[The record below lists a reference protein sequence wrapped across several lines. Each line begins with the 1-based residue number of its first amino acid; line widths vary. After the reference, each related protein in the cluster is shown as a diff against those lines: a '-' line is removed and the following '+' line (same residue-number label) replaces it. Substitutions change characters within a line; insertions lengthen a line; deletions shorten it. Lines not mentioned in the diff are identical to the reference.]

1 MDYRKF
7 TPIYKTISLLL
18 VFSVL
23 VFFTACSSGVDGEEP
38 DPTPSADNEPVK
50 AKDAVTVRFMVHGYK
65 DVFDSLGKEFTSQ
78 NPDINVEILLV
89 DSAMYDQ
96 VKAQKLMAGDV
107 ELVLNF
113 QTNPMQVDWAKGV
126 IKPQFQQE
134 IEIGYYADLTDMP
147 NLKNWKQSVLEES
160 AMLGGRVYA
169 VPFALSALNTVFYN
183 KKIFRENNLEVPET
197 WSEFVNICKVLQER
211 KIKPIL
217 VGAKDSWPLLM
228 ISNAFVAASE
238 PDLPT
243 YAKQLWTGERK
254 YNDEKS
260 LKIWE
265 KGLDFVSYLGNG
277 YDRVDYVSVPDRFA
291 EGEAAMLVDGSWQA
305 FTIKNNSPSMEFG
318 CFTLPGDTKEDDP
331 VQISG
336 KYDIMISVN
345 NTSPNRE
352 AALKWLEF
360 LCDKQNYKKFVEM
373 AQVIPVVDI
382 DVDNEFIK
390 SLAPYLKNP
399 TSAWEHVMPVHVDVR
414 LSRFSSFVQFSVI
427 RGSYSTP
434 TQLADAAQR
443 EWELI
448 LESINNEN

>member
-1 MDYRKF
+1 MVYRKF
-7 TPIYKTISLLL
+7 TPIYKIIILL
-18 VFSVL
+18 VIFSVL
-23 VFFTACSSGVDGEEP
+23 VFSTACSSVEGERP
-38 DPTPSADNEPVK
+38 DPTTSPDKEP
-50 AKDAVTVRFMVHGYK
+50 AKVNDAVTVRFMVHGYK
-65 DVFDSLGKEFTSQ
+65 DVFDSLGNEFTSQ
-78 NPDINVEILLV
+78 NPDIKVEVLLV

-96 VKAQKLMAGDV
+96 VKAQKLLAGDV
-107 ELVLNF
+107 DLVLNF
-113 QTNPMQVDWAKGV
+113 QTNPIQVDWAKGV

-134 IEIGYYADLTDMP
+134 IEIGYYSDLTDMP

-160 AMLGGRVYA
+160 TMLGGRVYA

-183 KKIFRENNLEVPET
+183 KKIFRENELEVPET

-211 KIKPIL
+211 KIKPLI

-228 ISNAFVAASE
+228 ISNGFVAATE
-238 PDLPT
+238 TDLPT

-265 KGLDFVSYLGNG
+265 KGLDFVTYLGNG
-277 YDRVDYVSVPDRFA
+277 FDQIDYVSVPDRFA
-291 EGEAAMLVDGSWQA
+291 SGEAAMLVDGSWQA
-305 FTIKNNSPSMEFG
+305 FTIKHNSPYMEFG
-318 CFTLPGDTKEDDP
+318 CFTLPGDIKGDDP

-345 NTSPNRE
+345 DKSPNRE

-382 DVDNEFIK
+382 DVDNEFIR

-399 TSAWEHVMPVHVDVR
+399 SCAWEHVMPVHVNVK
-414 LSRFSSFVQFSVI
+414 LSRFSSFVQYSVI
-427 RGSYSTP
+427 RGPYSTP
-434 TQLADAAQR
+434 KQLADAVQR
-443 EWELI
+443 EWDGI
-448 LESINNEN
+448 LDSISTDN